1 MSYIQ
6 LTYKPI
12 PEKLPIPLT
21 TWVLGPKIERK
32 NNIGKVPT
40 THNEHILITN
50 WIESLFLV
58 NFLGQTS
65 FFIYLKLQRE
75 EFKENNIFYL
85 HSLLEVKLP

>member
-32 NNIGKVPT
+32 NNIGT
-40 THNEHILITN
+40 YNAQWTYIN
-50 WIESLFLV
+50 
-58 NFLGQTS
+58 
-65 FFIYLKLQRE
+65 Y
-75 EFKENNIFYL
+75 
-85 HSLLEVKLP
+85 